1 MMNMFQ
7 KSWNKI
13 CAKVNN
19 ENVFKTNRV
28 KIVLDSSEDHLASK
42 NHMDLV
48 GTEMLEFRKKLL
60 ESEPV
65 SILRELQIQMI
76 KSEGVRMKG
85 SNNQVS
91 PDEGSELFDGNEDD
105 LDVDYHEELEDEG
118 DKNNPENAEIQP
130 SENIENEN
138 VNTK

>member
-19 ENVFKTNRV
+19 ENFFKTNRV